1 MDLGRDLVDMAMDEK
16 QLEGQSR
23 LLIELGEPESWLE
36 TMMRAARRSATHADD
51 IGDSSLAGRWRNL
64 TRALEYASAA
74 AAHDPMT
81 ADKDQS
87 PSDLEPSDT
96 ATQSQSNADLYREHA
111 KTDAPLPLGGQ
122 HAPTADSQTA
132 IPMPPPRQNQSP
144 SGLNDT
150 NAIIEGHRP

>member
-1 MDLGRDLVDMAMDEK
+1 MWERDFNYDPVHDDPDYQAMDEK

-36 TMMRAARRSATHADD
+36 TMLRAARRSATHADD

-81 ADKDQS
+81 AG
-87 PSDLEPSDT
+87 EPTDT
-96 ATQSQSNADLYREHA
+96 ATQSQSTPEPDRPARANPFH
-111 KTDAPLPLGGQ
+111 
-122 HAPTADSQTA
+122 SQA
-132 IPMPPPRQNQSP
+132 IPIPE
-144 SGLNDT
+144 
-150 NAIIEGHRP
+150 AIPILPQ